1 MTGYNIVSLK
11 DMIDE
16 LGEERCEKFLSQ
28 FSCPLNP
35 DVEQFL
41 HRNAIILAKQGVST
55 THLVLSSYQNTIIIV
70 GYFTL
75 ANKNI
80 VVAHNSISKNLK
92 KRISKFGT
100 FDPDRKGYNI
110 SAPLI
115 AQLGKNYLNGYNKF
129 ITGDE
134 LLLMAC
140 KRVAKAQELI
150 GGKIVYVE
158 CEDKPALVE
167 FYSSNGFVN
176 FGKRDL
182 DRDETNLFEGQ
193 YLIQMLKYLNFN

>member
-1 MTGYNIVSLK
+1 MTGYSIVSLK

-16 LGEERCEKFLSQ
+16 LGEKKCREILSQ
-28 FSCPLNP
+28 FSCPLNA
-35 DVEQFL
+35 DVELFL
-41 HRNAIILAKQGVST
+41 HNSAIELAKQSVST
-55 THLVLSSYQNTIIIV
+55 THVVLSSFRNTLVII

-80 VVAHNSISKNLK
+80 IVSNKNISKTFR

-115 AQLGKNYLNGYNKF
+115 AQLGKNYSNEYNNL

-140 KRVAKAQELI
+140 NKVAKAQELI

-158 CEDKPALVE
+158 CEDKPALLN
-167 FYSSNGFVN
+167 FYTSNGFVN
-176 FGKRDL
+176 FGQRKL
-182 DRDETNLFEGQ
+182 DRDETDLFTGE
-193 YLIQMLKYLNFN
+193 YLIQLLKYL